1 MSEVRTPNPEP
12 ALRVVYRPLLTKALE
27 GVRSIDAAKGCW
39 FMAGNGSEETERR
52 EDGKAEDR
60 RQKTEDR
67 RQNRDPWTLNAEL
80 LTANGERRTLI
91 G

>member
-1 MSEVRTPNPEP
+1 
-12 ALRVVYRPLLTKALE
+12 
-27 GVRSIDAAKGCW
+27 
-39 FMAGNGSEETERR
+39 MAGNGSEETERR

-67 RQNRDPWTLNAEL
+67 RQKTEDRTVTPELLSAEL